1 METIDTVRKNIEF
14 LKYFRLLHLLAEEY
28 GVVPPAIM
36 REEMYGMDD
45 IIEKVVVGDVN
56 EELLSELLSRYQGR
70 SADYMTNEVMKLID
84 KF

>member
-1 METIDTVRKNIEF
+1 
-14 LKYFRLLHLLAEEY
+14 
-28 GVVPPAIM
+28 
-36 REEMYGMDD
+36 MYGMDD